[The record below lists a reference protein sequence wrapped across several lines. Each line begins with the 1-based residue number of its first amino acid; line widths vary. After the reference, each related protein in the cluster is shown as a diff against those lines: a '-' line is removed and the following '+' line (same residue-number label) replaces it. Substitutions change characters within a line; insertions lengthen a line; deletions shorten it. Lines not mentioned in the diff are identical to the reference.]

1 MAGPRPRHP
10 RHADSGDPLTLAVVN
25 LDTFAQLT
33 ADGLFR
39 GAAFGLLG
47 VAFALILGV
56 TGRFHFAFG
65 AFFTL
70 SAYMAFT
77 FKDRGVVPP
86 VVDVTLPF
94 WPAALL
100 GVLVVTATAVGVE
113 RFAYQPLARR
123 AGANAMLAI
132 FVASLGIGIALEN
145 LIRLLWSSSSQPY
158 FGPSQERWELWGM
171 TFLNFD
177 VYQLVLYT
185 ALAVLL
191 AAVLRFTPLGR
202 MVRATR
208 SNPDLAHTI
217 GINAKHVYM
226 IVFAIG
232 SFLAGVVGV
241 WRGLQFAVEPAMG
254 TRPVIYAIV
263 VAFLAGTS
271 SSPIRIFLTG
281 IAVALLEQWASM
293 WLSVRWT
300 QTSVFVLLVG
310 YLAVLSFRQSAI
322 SARFRFPG
330 VRRLSTPEA

>member
-1 MAGPRPRHP
+1 V
-10 RHADSGDPLTLAVVN
+10 SLAVVN
-25 LDTFAQLT
+25 LETFAQLT
-33 ADGLFR
+33 ANGLFR
-39 GAAFGLLG
+39 GSAFGLLG

-65 AFFTL
+65 ALFTL

-77 FKDRGVVPP
+77 FKDRGLVAPLI
-86 VVDVTLPF
+86 DVTVPF

-100 GVLVVTATAVGVE
+100 GILVVTALGVGIE

-123 AGANAMLAI
+123 AGATALLAI
-132 FVASLGIGIALEN
+132 FVASLGIGIAIEN

-158 FGPSQERWELWGM
+158 FGPRQKSWKLWEV

-177 VYQLVLYT
+177 VYQLVLYA
-185 ALAVLL
+185 ALAVAL

-208 SNPDLAHTI
+208 SNPDLANTI
-217 GINAKHVYM
+217 GINARHVYM

-232 SFLAGVVGV
+232 TFLAGVVAV
-241 WRGLQFAVEPAMG
+241 WTGLQFAVEPAMG

-263 VAFLAGTS
+263 VAFLAGTA
-271 SSPIRIFLTG
+271 SSPIRVFLTG
-281 IAVALLEQWASM
+281 ILVALLEQWASM

-300 QTSVFVLLVG
+300 QTSVFVLLVA
-310 YLAVLSFRQSAI
+310 YLAVLSFRQSAF
-322 SARFRFPG
+322 SARLRRPS
-330 VRRLSTPEA
+330 VRAALRSRRA